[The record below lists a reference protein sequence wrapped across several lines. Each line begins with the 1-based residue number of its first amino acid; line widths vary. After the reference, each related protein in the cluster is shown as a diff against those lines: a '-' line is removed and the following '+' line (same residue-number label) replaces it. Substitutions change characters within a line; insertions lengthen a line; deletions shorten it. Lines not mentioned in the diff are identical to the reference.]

1 MLRDMELG
9 REMRAGLSMRRI
21 GAESMRGVAAVIV
34 AIVCFGARMLTSAA
48 AMETTP
54 VVVVISPHNSSI
66 RYEFGR
72 AFAAWHQRQ
81 YGWRVQVEWRN
92 VGGTSDAVKFVLSE
106 FESKPEGIGI
116 DVFFGG
122 GPEPYLRLAE
132 MNLAEP
138 CPLPAE
144 VLAGIP
150 REAAGIE
157 LYDAQF
163 RWYGAALSS
172 FGILQ
177 NLRVLER
184 LGLDPVQR
192 WAELAAPELYGWVA
206 GGDPRR
212 SGTMNNMY
220 EAYLQAY
227 GWERGWQLLTQ
238 LAGNISQFDRL
249 SSSTAKQVTLG
260 EAACGLAI
268 DFYALTQIAY
278 AGRTNLTFVLPRD
291 FTAISPDGIAVLKGA
306 PHMELARRFVRFV
319 MDEPG
324 QKLWHLPKGHPE
336 GPQRF
341 SIERMTVR
349 PDFYRRYRD
358 VSNVAFSPFE
368 LEQRFRYDPRLAQAR
383 RDVMAAMFG
392 SLLVDTHTELRAAWQ
407 AVIRRG
413 LRPEELA
420 VLGSVPLSEEA
431 ALSLARNEWKDPA
444 FRTRQRIRWQNWA
457 QAKYRRLLQGGSR

>member
-1 MLRDMELG
+1 MLRGMESG
-9 REMRAGLSMRRI
+9 RERRT
-21 GAESMRGVAAVIV
+21 GGNGHPDRPAARRVWK
-34 AIVCFGARMLTSAA
+34 AAWAA
-48 AMETTP
+48 ACCLAAGAP
-54 VVVVISPHNSSI
+54 VAVGQADPAPTVVVISPHNSSI

-72 AFAAWHQRQ
+72 AFARWHQET
-81 YGWRVQVEWRN
+81 YGRPAQVEWRN

-132 MNLAEP
+132 MDLAEP

-150 REAAGIE
+150 QRAAGIE
-157 LYDAQF
+157 LYDPQF

-184 LGLDPVQR
+184 LGLDPVER
-192 WAELAAPELYGWVA
+192 WADLARPELCDWVA

-220 EAYLQAY
+220 EAYLQAC

-268 DFYALTQIAY
+268 DFYAFTQIAY

-291 FTAISPDGIAVLKGA
+291 FTAISIDGIAVLKGA
-306 PHMELARRFVRFV
+306 PHRELARRFVRFV

-341 SIERMTVR
+341 SIERMAVR
-349 PDFYRRYRD
+349 PDLYRRYRD

-368 LEQRFRYDPRLAQAR
+368 LQQTFRYDPRLAQAR
-383 RDVMAAMFG
+383 RDVMSAMFG
-392 SLLVDTHTELRAAWQ
+392 SLLVDTHTELRAAWK

-413 LRPEELA
+413 LRPDEVAEL
-420 VLGSVPLSEEA
+420 GRVPLGEQEA
-431 ALSLARNEWKDPA
+431 LGLAHREWKDPA
-444 FRTRQRIRWQNWA
+444 FRTRQRIQWQNWA
-457 QAKYRRLLQGGSR
+457 QAKYRRLVRGGAD